1 MIPHQEQSTYGLP
14 NSMYN
19 QRGETFRQ
27 SLVTSHQLLASSH
40 QLLLT
45 SYQSLVAGQELL
57 INTSYQLLVNNVS
70 SQNDICQRYSREMFG
85 GVLCLL
91 VLKLFAKPNKDC
103 LFKVSDTYVL
113 IHVFQKQ
120 LRNAF
125 LQNIEAATRDVLYKR
140 VFL

>member
-1 MIPHQEQSTYGLP
+1 MGYPIACVTAQVKRFASHQL
-14 NSMYN
+14 
-19 QRGETFRQ
+19 
-27 SLVTSHQLLASSH
+27 LVTSHQLLASSH